1 MKHAISR
8 RNGDEI
14 LSEFREH
21 AQKCPN
27 SSKIPE
33 ILQNFEKKSV
43 KFQGFIEKFNR
54 EIHEFNPVLI
64 PQLSRP
70 VG

>member
-1 MKHAISR
+1 MKNAISR

-27 SSKIPE
+27 LPNIEFNIPE
-33 ILQNFEKKSV
+33 ILQNFQK
-43 KFQGFIEKFNR
+43 
-54 EIHEFNPVLI
+54 I
-64 PQLSRP
+64 P
-70 VG
+70 